1 MNEHDPH
8 NQDPKTA
15 GMSIQPPK
23 IGEQETAHGEP
34 TDVVP
39 DDAHPVRDEH
49 AVLPAAQ
56 VKHARDNGP
65 ADAEVETRIHQM
77 SRRSFLWGTL
87 ALGAGY
93 GGFRW
98 MDSRRLEDGV
108 PWPLRN
114 GLSASDE
121 VWRDLYRSGK
131 LAPEFPR
138 ARARE
143 IRVNGDIGMDD
154 DFDAAQ
160 WKLHVEGLADDNA
173 TGQFSLAQIK
183 ALPLVTMTTELK
195 CIEGWA
201 TVVNWGGARLRDF
214 IAAYPPATTSGD
226 PLNLK
231 THPDDLPAF
240 VGLETPGGGY
250 YVGLER
256 EAALHPQTLLC
267 YEMNGKPL
275 TSEHGAP
282 LRLVTPLKYGI
293 KHLKRI
299 GTLRYVAQRPAD
311 YWAEQ
316 GYDYYAGH

>member
-1 MNEHDPH
+1 MKENELNESEMTPETGEEE
-8 NQDPKTA
+8 TA
-15 GMSIQPPK
+15 R
-23 IGEQETAHGEP
+23 GEQ
-34 TDVVP
+34 TDVTP
-39 DDAHPVRDEH
+39 ADAEVVRDDK
-49 AVLPAAQ
+49 AVMPAAQ
-56 VKHARDNGP
+56 VRQAKDNGP
-65 ADAEVETRIHQM
+65 ADAEVEARIHQM
-77 SRRSFLWGTL
+77 SRRSFLWGAL
-87 ALGAGY
+87 AIGATY
-93 GGFRW
+93 GGVRW
-98 MDSRRLEDGV
+98 IGSRRLEDGV

-121 VWRDLYRSGK
+121 VWRDFYRKGK

-138 ARARE
+138 ARART

-154 DFDAAQ
+154 KDFDASK
-160 WKLHVEGLADDNA
+160 WKLHVEGLADQDA
-173 TGQFSLAQIK
+173 TGEFSLAQIK
-183 ALPLVTMTTELK
+183 ALPHVTMTTELK

-214 IAAYPPATTSGD
+214 IEKYPPATSSGD
-226 PLNLK
+226 PLDLK
-231 THPDDLPAF
+231 RNPGDLPDF

-267 YEMNGKPL
+267 YEMDGKPL
-275 TSEHGAP
+275 TLAHGAP

-299 GTLRYVAQRPAD
+299 GTLRYVAERPAD

>member
-1 MNEHDPH
+1 MKDENELNDPVMP
-8 NQDPKTA
+8 PKT
-15 GMSIQPPK
+15 
-23 IGEQETAHGEP
+23 GEEIEVPGGEP

-39 DDAHPVRDEH
+39 DDAHPVRDDK
-49 AVLPAAQ
+49 AVMPAAQ
-56 VKHARDNGP
+56 VKAMQSTAP
-65 ADAEVETRIHQM
+65 QDAQVEARIHQM
-77 SRRSFLWGTL
+77 SRRSFLWGAL
-87 ALGAGY
+87 AVGATY
-93 GGFRW
+93 GGVRW
-98 MDSRRLEDGV
+98 IGSRRLEDGV
-108 PWPLRN
+108 PWPLRG
-114 GLSASDE
+114 GLGASDE
-121 VWRDLYRSGK
+121 VWRDFYRAGK
-131 LAPEFPR
+131 LAPEFAR

-154 DFDAAQ
+154 DFDPAK
-160 WKLHVEGLADDNA
+160 WKLHVEGLADENA
-173 TGQFSLAQIK
+173 PTRQFSLAQIK

-231 THPDDLPAF
+231 SNPGDLPDYVSLA
-240 VGLETPGGGY
+240 TPGGGY
-250 YVGLER
+250 YVGVER

-275 TSEHGAP
+275 TPEHGAP

-293 KHLKRI
+293 KSIKRI
-299 GTLRYVAQRPAD
+299 GTLRYVSQRPAD